1 MSVRWWSFAAAYNKA
16 NVGGERERKSEMKG
30 KKKHFLK
37 LQLSKLVQIQ
47 ADGFHRK

>member
-1 MSVRWWSFAAAYNKA
+1 MLPRIIRPMW
-16 NVGGERERKSEMKG
+16 GERERKSEMKG